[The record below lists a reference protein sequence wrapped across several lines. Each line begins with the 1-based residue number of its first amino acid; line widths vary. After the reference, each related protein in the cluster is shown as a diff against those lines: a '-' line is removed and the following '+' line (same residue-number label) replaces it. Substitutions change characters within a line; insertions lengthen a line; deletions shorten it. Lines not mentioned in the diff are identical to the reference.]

1 MKYAETHTDTLLN
14 ILFQATVSVCLV
26 GCLQNFYVKKTRQFV
41 KLFCEF
47 LSEISCLL
55 LKLFSISNTMY
66 IYQLPFNILHSTY
79 YDMYL
84 HNKNTLVLYV
94 LIASTIQC
102 LTLQNLPNSNTTY
115 LINVPLKLEV
125 PT

>member
-1 MKYAETHTDTLLN
+1 
-14 ILFQATVSVCLV
+14 
-26 GCLQNFYVKKTRQFV
+26 
-41 KLFCEF
+41 
-47 LSEISCLL
+47 
-55 LKLFSISNTMY
+55 MY

-115 LINVPLKLEV
+115 LINVPSKLEV
-125 PT
+125 PTYKCTKYISKSIFQKVTYKAREV